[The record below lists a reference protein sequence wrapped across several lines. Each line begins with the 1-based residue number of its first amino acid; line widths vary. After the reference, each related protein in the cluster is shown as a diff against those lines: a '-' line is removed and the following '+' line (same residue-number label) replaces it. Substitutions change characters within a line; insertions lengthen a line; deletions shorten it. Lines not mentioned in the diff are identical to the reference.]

1 MLSRPNRLDSHV
13 LQAMCLPESRWKT
26 CIDHMKREQIVDRWD
41 RILMMLLTAAL
52 SFFPIHACAAE
63 SGSQEAASANSYL
76 ADVSSLLG
84 KTWPGN
90 RTVNIVCHGHS
101 VPAGYFKT
109 PVVDS
114 LNAYPHLLFS
124 GLKERFPHAVINVIV
139 TAIGGETSA
148 TGSSRFEKDVLAH
161 HPDVV
166 TIDYGLNDRGLGV
179 EKTRTNLVSMIRKA
193 KERNIP
199 VILLTPTPD
208 KASNL
213 ENPDDALCQQAQLI
227 RELSREHQVGLVD
240 SLAAFQA
247 AIRNGAR
254 LDDYMSQGN
263 HPNRKGHEL
272 VAKCLLE
279 WFPK

>member
-1 MLSRPNRLDSHV
+1 MHCGNR
-13 LQAMCLPESRWKT
+13 
-26 CIDHMKREQIVDRWD
+26 IVVKA
-41 RILMMLLTAAL
+41 LALAAWG
-52 SFFPIHACAAE
+52 FFSIHARAAE
-63 SGSQEAASANSYL
+63 SGSQESAGADRYL
-76 ADVSSLLG
+76 AHVSHLLG

-124 GLKERFPHAVINVIV
+124 GLKERYPHAVINVIV

-148 TGSSRFEKDVLAH
+148 TGSSRFEKDVLTH
-161 HPDVV
+161 QPDVV

-179 EKTRTNLVSMIRKA
+179 EKTRANLVSMILKA
-193 KERNIP
+193 KERNVP

-240 SLAAFQA
+240 SLAEFQA

-254 LDDYMSQGN
+254 LDEFMSQGN

-272 VAKCLLE
+272 VAKRLLE